1 MFFKPAKKYNTTE
14 DYFESDEDFNSLYP
28 RPVRQVALKHWTPL
42 DVAKKAAS
50 FLTTSPGEKILD
62 IGSGA
67 GKFCLAAAHYFPQY
81 SFYGLEQRA
90 DLVQLCDELKEKLFL
105 MNVSFINKNITE
117 ADWAPYRHFYF
128 YNSFYEN
135 ITGAQK
141 IDDAILYSEK
151 LYEDYNKFLLGRLME
166 KPSGTRIVTYHSFGL
181 QMPSDYLLVNSEL
194 DDYLKYWIK
203 E

>member
-1 MFFKPAKKYNTTE
+1 MFFKPVKKIVNTE
-14 DYFESDEDFNSLYP
+14 DYFESDDDFNTLYP

-50 FLTTSPGEKILD
+50 FLTTSPAEKILD

-81 SFYGLEQRA
+81 SFCGLEQRA
-90 DLVQLCDELKEKLFL
+90 DLVQLCNDLKKKLSL
-105 MNVSFINKNITE
+105 VNVSFLNENIIQ
-117 ADWAPYRHFYF
+117 ANWSPYRHFYF

-141 IDDAILYSEK
+141 IDDSISYSEE
-151 LYEDYNKFLLGRLME
+151 LYENYNKFLLSKLME

-181 QMPSDYLLVNSEL
+181 QMPPDYLLVNAEL

>member
-1 MFFKPAKKYNTTE
+1 MFFKFSKKMVNSG
-14 DYFESDEDFNSLYP
+14 DYFKSDDDFNSLYP

-42 DVAKKAAS
+42 GVAKKAAS
-50 FLTTSPGEKILD
+50 FLTTSPAEKILD

-67 GKFCLAAAHYFPQY
+67 GKFCLSAAHYFPQY

-90 DLVQLCDELKEKLFL
+90 DLVQLCNELKEKLSL
-105 MNVSFINKNITE
+105 ANVSFINENIVQ
-117 ADWAPYRHFYF
+117 ADWTPYHHFYF

-141 IDDAILYSEK
+141 IDEAIAYSEQ
-151 LYEDYNKFLLGRLME
+151 LYEDYNKFLLNKLME
-166 KPSGTRIVTYHSFGL
+166 KPAGTRIVTYHSFGL
-181 QMPSDYLLVNSEL
+181 QLPPDYLLVNSEL
-194 DDYLKYWIK
+194 DEYLKYWVK

>member
-1 MFFKPAKKYNTTE
+1 MFFKPAKKYVSTD

-50 FLTTSPGEKILD
+50 FLTSSPSEKILD

-90 DLVQLCDELKEKLFL
+90 DLVQLCNELKVKLSL
-105 MNVSFINKNITE
+105 RNVSFINKNITE
-117 ADWAPYRHFYF
+117 ANWAPYRHFYF

-141 IDDAILYSEK
+141 IDDAIPYSEK
-151 LYEDYNKFLLGRLME
+151 LYEDYNKFLLSKLME
-166 KPSGTRIVTYHSFGL
+166 KPTGTRIVTYHSFGL
-181 QMPSDYLLVNSEL
+181 QLPPDYLLVNSEL
-194 DDYLKYWIK
+194 DDYLKYWVK